1 MLQRVIKHLNHNLSK
16 HDITAQITGRIKHP
30 ISILY
35 KLYRKG
41 TKLEELTDIFAIRIV
56 VIDEEKCYKALKVVH
71 NLYEYEKDKFK
82 NYILNPKP
90 NGYQSLH
97 TIITTEENYKIEIQI
112 RDHKMHYHAESG
124 EAAGNPPQ
132 KQSTKG
138 VEFSRNKEGDSI

>member
-16 HDITAQITGRIKHP
+16 HDIAAQITGRIKHP

-35 KLYRKG
+35 KLYRNG
-41 TKLEELTDIFAIRIV
+41 IKLEELTDIFVISIV

-71 NLYEYEKDKFK
+71 DLYEYEKDKFK

-97 TIITTEENYKIEIQI
+97 TIITTEDNYKIEIQI

-124 EAAGNPPQ
+124 EAAHWKYKN
-132 KQSTKG
+132 S
-138 VEFSRNKEGDSI
+138 F